1 MVKKDRCVLCDGGDV
16 EDSKCFISESE
27 EFEQDR
33 QELLGRV
40 RRIVRAEV
48 LVTVFMRKVLM
59 T

>member
-1 MVKKDRCVLCDGGDV
+1 VLCDGGEV

-48 LVTVFMRKVLM
+48 LVTAFMRKMLM

>member
-1 MVKKDRCVLCDGGDV
+1 MLCDGGEV
-16 EDSKCFISESE
+16 EDTKCFISESE
-27 EFEQDR
+27 EFEWDR